1 MRRYRKLY
9 HLLRNFDRVKV
20 KVRPHLKMKEC
31 YEVSQHRKEVASIV
45 EGLRFIWSAN
55 KFKCNVDN
63 IFTNDVS
70 LKEFRDRFEKETPAD
85 MLKGNQNGSCCE
97 EASDWLINIYPRMQ
111 SNSWPEEYKPLV
123 TLQYP
128 GDVIFVPAG
137 WWHVVLNLRTSVAVT
152 QNFVSKDNFTVA
164 WELTSKEK
172 PDLALL
178 WSEALLKCN
187 PASVTPFQLS
197 SDLI

>member
-1 MRRYRKLY
+1 MACL
-9 HLLRNFDRVKV
+9 
-20 KVRPHLKMKEC
+20 
-31 YEVSQHRKEVASIV
+31 RKEERPPWKWLLIGPKYSGTAVHV
-45 EGLRFIWSAN
+45 DPLGTSAWN
-55 KFKCNVDN
+55 RLLFG
-63 IFTNDVS
+63 
-70 LKEFRDRFEKETPAD
+70 EKLWLFFPPETPAD

-111 SNSWPEEYKPLV
+111 SNSWPQEYKPLV

-178 WSEALLKCN
+178 WSGALLKCN